1 MFQHIRMASACLL
14 GAAAIFGAGAAQADE
29 KDKKGKSLFESVYSE
44 YKSGKIKIEGDHAA
58 VTELVIKRD
67 IPVTYEYIA
76 QLMRTPNAFGA
87 GPACIVCHGSNDAS
101 KSYRGLNL
109 SSCEGILTGATEAP
123 AGKIVVAGAPKKSM
137 IRRMIRNNRM
147 PLGISFAHPT
157 DTPEINAVKD
167 WINAGGKDDAQ
178 GKKVLALLKKTGAFG
193 TDQACVD
200 CHMSNEEPP
209 SFHELDLTSVKG
221 IMKGANS
228 VANAKE
234 GQPATPVVVPG
245 DAAASPL
252 YQRLVENRMPPG
264 IAPSEDS
271 DHPNTQLLLHWIK
284 QGAKCD

>member
-1 MFQHIRMASACLL
+1 MISRFHLASALL
-14 GAAAIFGAGAAQADE
+14 VGASLAFGLGSPAKADE
-29 KDKKGKSLFESVYSE
+29 KKGDSLFKSVYSE

-87 GPACIVCHGSNDAS
+87 GPACIVCHGSNDAT

-109 SSCEGILTGATEAP
+109 SSCEGILTGATEEP
-123 AGKIVVAGAPKKSM
+123 ARRIVLAGTPNKSM

-147 PLGISFAHPT
+147 PLGVSFAYPT

-167 WINAGGKDDAQ
+167 WIIAGGKDDAQ
-178 GKKVLALLKKTGAFG
+178 GKKVIALFKKPGAFG
-193 TDQACVD
+193 TEQACVD

-209 SFHELDLTSVKG
+209 SFHELDLSSVKG
-221 IMKGANS
+221 IMKGADS
-228 VANAKE
+228 IANAKE
-234 GQPATPVVVPG
+234 GKPAAQVVIPG
-245 DAAASPL
+245 KPDESPL

-264 IAPSEDS
+264 IDPGEDR

-284 QGAKCD
+284 QGAKCN

>member
-1 MFQHIRMASACLL
+1 MVSNMRAFGACLL
-14 GAAAIFGAGAAQADE
+14 GVALICGWSASVRAD
-29 KDKKGKSLFESVYSE
+29 DKKNKSVFESVYSE

-58 VTELVIKRD
+58 VTELIIKRD

-87 GPACIVCHGSNDAS
+87 GPACIVCHGSSDPT

-109 SSCEGILTGATEAP
+109 STCDGILAGATEAP
-123 AGKIVVAGAPKKSM
+123 ARRVVMAGAPNKST

-147 PLGISFAHPT
+147 PLGISFAYPT

-178 GKKVLALLKKTGAFG
+178 GKKVIALFKKPGAFG

-209 SFHELDLTSVKG
+209 SFHELDLSSVKG
-221 IMKGANS
+221 IMKGADS
-228 VANAKE
+228 IANAKQ
-234 GQPATPVVVPG
+234 GKPATPVVVPG
-245 DAAASPL
+245 NAADSPL

-264 IAPSEDS
+264 IDPSEDR

-284 QGAKCD
+284 QGAKCN